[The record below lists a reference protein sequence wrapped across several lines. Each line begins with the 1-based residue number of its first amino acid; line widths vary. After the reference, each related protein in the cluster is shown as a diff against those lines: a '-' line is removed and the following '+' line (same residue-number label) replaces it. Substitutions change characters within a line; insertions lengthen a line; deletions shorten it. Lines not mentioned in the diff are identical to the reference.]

1 MAIDRALLQRQL
13 EGLKALNEWE
23 FQEKIRTRGSLS
35 TEQKW
40 QSFKAL
46 MGFVLSVAPH
56 SPVEQSRLH
65 QYRLRELA
73 ELQARMVKF
82 RNWQDERSHS

>member
-23 FQEKIRTRGSLS
+23 FQEKIRTHGSLS

-46 MGFVLSVAPH
+46 MGFVLSVALR
-56 SPVEQSRLH
+56 SPVEQNRLH

-73 ELQARMVKF
+73 KLQACMVELERW
-82 RNWQDERSHS
+82 RNERSYP

>member
-1 MAIDRALLQRQL
+1 
-13 EGLKALNEWE
+13 
-23 FQEKIRTRGSLS
+23 
-35 TEQKW
+35 
-40 QSFKAL
+40 

-73 ELQARMVKF
+73 ELEARMVKF
-82 RNWQDERSHS
+82 RNWQDE

>member
-1 MAIDRALLQRQL
+1 
-13 EGLKALNEWE
+13 
-23 FQEKIRTRGSLS
+23 
-35 TEQKW
+35 
-40 QSFKAL
+40 

-73 ELQARMVKF
+73 ELEARKV
-82 RNWQDERSHS
+82 QELAG